1 MRICHVNLAS
11 GFSGGENQTLQLI
24 QQQLKLGYQLAVV
37 ANPKSPFFTHCRS
50 LDVELHPCKQFLATH
65 PRRLSKS
72 HDIIHVHEGRAVYW
86 ALIQH
91 LLYGTP
97 YLITRRV
104 DNPLKKK
111 KLLNLAYRRA
121 GSVIALSHAI
131 KQAIQ
136 QCMPERTVEIIPSSP
151 VRYETCEE
159 AVEQLKQRYFQGEFH
174 VIQAAKLYQHKG
186 HDVSIAAAK
195 ILANSAPNCHLY
207 ILGDGPEEEN
217 LKMLASGLQ
226 NVHFVGKQS
235 NMGAWFEAAD
245 LLIHPSYSEGLGS
258 VILEAQAAEL
268 PVIGARAGGIPD
280 IIQDGENGLLI
291 EPGDARTLAQAI
303 ISIRDDQ
310 TLRDTLRKGAETSL
324 KDFSIEVCA
333 KRYEGLYQNLL
344 P

>member
-1 MRICHVNLAS
+1 M
-11 GFSGGENQTLQLI
+11 
-24 QQQLKLGYQLAVV
+24 
-37 ANPKSPFFTHCRS
+37 
-50 LDVELHPCKQFLATH
+50 
-65 PRRLSKS
+65 
-72 HDIIHVHEGRAVYW
+72 
-86 ALIQH
+86 
-91 LLYGTP
+91 
-97 YLITRRV
+97 
-104 DNPLKKK
+104 
-111 KLLNLAYRRA
+111 
-121 GSVIALSHAI
+121 
-131 KQAIQ
+131 
-136 QCMPERTVEIIPSSP
+136 
-151 VRYETCEE
+151 
-159 AVEQLKQRYFQGEFH
+159 
-174 VIQAAKLYQHKG
+174 YQHKG

-324 KDFSIEVCA
+324 KDFAIEVCA
-333 KRYEGLYQNLL
+333 KRYDGLYQNLL